1 MAAPL
6 VAAQAALIHAQFPK
20 IRNRDITDHIEETG
34 RRLDGPVDVR
44 IDFLRALTTTP
55 D

>member
-6 VAAQAALIHAQFPK
+6 VAAEAALIHARFPK
-20 IRNRDITDHIEETG
+20 ARNKDIVDHIEKTG
-34 RRLDGPVDVR
+34 RRIDGPVDVR
-44 IDFLRALTTTP
+44 IDFYKALTTTL